1 MALTNEDLQAIAQL
15 LQPIQ
20 NDITGLKSD
29 IAGLKSDIT
38 GLKSDIARLENN
50 ITGLKLHIEN
60 STDKNIQLLA
70 ENHVEL
76 IKKLNQAIPAS
87 DKNLAYE
94 VKVNYLIERVAALEK
109 EVADLKGK
117 IA

>member
-1 MALTNEDLQAIAQL
+1 MALTNEDLQAIAKL

-20 NDITGLKSD
+20 SDISEMKGDIAGLKD
-29 IAGLKSDIT
+29 DVAGLKSDIV
-38 GLKSDIARLENN
+38 RLENN

-109 EVADLKGK
+109 EVADLKDK

>member
-20 NDITGLKSD
+20 NDIT
-29 IAGLKSDIT
+29 GLKSDIT

>member
-20 NDITGLKSD
+20 N
-29 IAGLKSDIT
+29 DIT

-87 DKNLAYE
+87 DKNPAYE

-109 EVADLKGK
+109 EVAELKDK